1 MVLFG
6 LSQAEIYSQQSPLVL
21 DMSSS
26 SGKLYNSIIVDL
38 PLHILQPL
46 LGDNIDKDKGIN

>member
-1 MVLFG
+1 MLFG